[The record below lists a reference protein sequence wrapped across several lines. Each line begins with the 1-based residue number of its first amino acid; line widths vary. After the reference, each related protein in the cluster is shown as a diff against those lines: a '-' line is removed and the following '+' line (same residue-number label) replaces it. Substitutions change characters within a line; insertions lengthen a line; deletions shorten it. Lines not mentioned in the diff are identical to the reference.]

1 MGDFVLALVRF
12 ASEVARLVE
21 STALL
26 CVQIC
31 RNPSKRSSVT
41 GSKHDDGTQS
51 DSENGLGLRFGSKRH
66 AALEERLR
74 AAGVGQVKT
83 EGSSSVSRTAFMIE
97 FYDEDNHCKRRSYSF
112 SQNAPLLGGG
122 AGERFCPAPPPRPK
136 VVTMAVDGSK
146 GMSSSL
152 AAVAPT
158 AARLLLK
165 QRSEEPKVVQSP
177 APTGQPSPT
186 DEAQK
191 QEDDQSDKGT
201 YTIELDKS
209 NPEEEEAR
217 RMIDKVWELLIT
229 LVN

>member
-41 GSKHDDGTQS
+41 GSKHEDGTQS

-74 AAGVGQVKT
+74 AAGVGRVKT
-83 EGSSSVSRTAFMIE
+83 EGSSSVSRSAFMIE
-97 FYDEDNHCKRRSYSF
+97 FYDEDNPRKRRSYSF
-112 SQNAPLLGGG
+112 SQTAPLLGGM
-122 AGERFCPAPPPRPK
+122 AGEGFCPAHRPHILRSPA
-136 VVTMAVDGSK
+136 TAADGSK

-165 QRSEEPKVVQSP
+165 QRAEEPKLVQSP
-177 APTGQPSPT
+177 AATGQPSPT

-191 QEDDQSDKGT
+191 QDDDQSDKGT

-217 RMIDKVWELLIT
+217 RMIDKVW
-229 LVN
+229 N

>member
-112 SQNAPLLGGG
+112 SQNAPLLGGV

-136 VVTMAVDGSK
+136 VVAMAADGSK

-158 AARLLLK
+158 GCSTPAQAEIWGAK
-165 QRSEEPKVVQSP
+165 GGAEPCPYRSAQSHRRGSETRRRP
-177 APTGQPSPT
+177 ERQGNLHHRTG
-186 DEAQK
+186 
-191 QEDDQSDKGT
+191 
-201 YTIELDKS
+201 
-209 NPEEEEAR
+209 
-217 RMIDKVWELLIT
+217 
-229 LVN
+229 

>member
-1 MGDFVLALVRF
+1 MGGFVLALVRF
-12 ASEVARLVE
+12 KSEVVRLVE
-21 STALL
+21 STALF
-26 CVQIC
+26 CVRIC

-41 GSKHDDGTQS
+41 GSKHEDGTQS

-74 AAGVGQVKT
+74 AAGVGRVRT

-97 FYDEDNHCKRRSYSF
+97 FYDEDNPRKRRSYSF
-112 SQNAPLLGGG
+112 SQTAPLLGGV
-122 AGERFCPAPPPRPK
+122 AGEGLCPTPPSRPK
-136 VVTMAVDGSK
+136 VVATAAADGSK

-165 QRSEEPKVVQSP
+165 QKSEEPKVAQNP
-177 APTGQPSPT
+177 AAIGQPSPT

-191 QEDDQSDKGT
+191 QDDEQSDKGT

-217 RMIDKVWELLIT
+217 RMIDKV
-229 LVN
+229 

>member
-26 CVQIC
+26 CVKIC

-41 GSKHDDGTQS
+41 GSKHEDGTQS

-74 AAGVGQVKT
+74 AAGVGRVKT
-83 EGSSSVSRTAFMIE
+83 EGSSSVSRSAFMIE
-97 FYDEDNHCKRRSYSF
+97 FYDEDNPRKRRSYSF
-112 SQNAPLLGGG
+112 SQTAPLLGGM
-122 AGERFCPAPPPRPK
+122 AGEGFCPAPPSHPK
-136 VVTMAVDGSK
+136 VTATAADGSK

-165 QRSEEPKVVQSP
+165 QRAEEPKLVQSP
-177 APTGQPSPT
+177 AATGQPSPT
-186 DEAQK
+186 DETQK
-191 QEDDQSDKGT
+191 QDDDQSDKGT

-217 RMIDKVWELLIT
+217 RMIDKVW
-229 LVN
+229 N